1 MTAYLISGFGAAL
14 AALAMLL
21 LGAYA
26 HEAIE
31 GRWRRLRAR
40 SAAVTVYLHASLLPA
55 QGSHSAAVM
64 ASDLPRRKPLVNRQP
79 WQTAEMPAIRVPAA
93 QLALD
98 PGDGLDEP
106 ALARP
111 YVPTDEETREL
122 YYGGSPVA
130 DVLAAET
137 APPFPYDPGYDNC
150 AGTAT
155 CGSDRVFYR
164 WYGTDHTACPR
175 CYTNVFGGEP
185 DPSSVHNVADVLE
198 AERLAAGLMT

>member
-55 QGSHSAAVM
+55 QGSHSAAVLSGD
-64 ASDLPRRKPLVNRQP
+64 ALPRRKPLVNRQP
-79 WQTAEMPAIRVPAA
+79 WQTAEMPAIRVPKV

-98 PGDGLDEP
+98 PGDGVDEP
-106 ALARP
+106 MLSRP
-111 YVPTDEETREL
+111 YVPVPTDEETRHL
-122 YYGGSPVA
+122 YYA
-130 DVLAAET
+130 H
-137 APPFPYDPGYDNC
+137 
-150 AGTAT
+150 
-155 CGSDRVFYR
+155 R
-164 WYGTDHTACPR
+164 
-175 CYTNVFGGEP
+175 EP
-185 DPSSVHNVADVLE
+185 DVTESVSAWREPAYGVQPVADVLE
-198 AERLAAGLMT
+198 AERQDAGYLA